1 MPPFIQN
8 PLSGLLVPYI
18 ASALLLVERGVANIK
33 DVDIAMRLGASHPM
47 GPIALADYVGLDTC
61 LSILQGWHA
70 EFPNEAAFAV
80 PESLRAKVAEG
91 KLGRKTGEGFHK
103 WDGDKLIA

>member
-1 MPPFIQN
+1 
-8 PLSGLLVPYI
+8 VPYM
-18 ASALLLVERGVANIK
+18 ASALLLVERNVATIK

-61 LSILQGWHA
+61 LSILQGWHS
-70 EFPNEAAFAV
+70 EFPNDAAFVV

-91 KLGRKTGEGFHK
+91 KFGRKSGEGFYK
-103 WDGDKLIA
+103 WEGDKMVA